1 MNEFSR
7 VKSNVDGPNDW
18 NWTIMYQT
26 RLKVDGIKRVKVD
39 SLRNWTVLASKLD
52 GQNRTVLRI
61 KVNGPKDRKWMI
73 QEPQNERYKRAQVD
87 GLVITI
93 GPSTFDLTHENLED
107 LIFLHIFILN
117 LTTFDRPHVSLN
129 FENFENFISCL
140 YLNE

>member
-1 MNEFSR
+1 
-7 VKSNVDGPNDW
+7 
-18 NWTIMYQT
+18 
-26 RLKVDGIKRVKVD
+26 
-39 SLRNWTVLASKLD
+39 
-52 GQNRTVLRI
+52 
-61 KVNGPKDRKWMI
+61 MI

-129 FENFENFISCL
+129 FENFQNFISCL